1 MKKMFSLVLTLLM
14 VLNLAACS
22 SLQSGAPSSS
32 AVSQAVS
39 SASQAVSAPE
49 SRPTKDPSG
58 ADISVPDPISSM
70 VVLAPSITEMVVAMG
85 AGEKIVGCD
94 TQSAQLQ
101 GVASSLP
108 VFDMTTPDIEQLAA
122 LKPDVLFLTNMT
134 FYDDAA
140 AIEQLKKMGICVICI
155 PTSETLEGIKSD
167 IAFVSSVL
175 GAKAEGEA
183 ILSDLQAELDRVAQI
198 GKTITEKKKVYFEI
212 AAAPSAYSFGS
223 GVFLNEMLE
232 LIGAENI
239 LKDQQGWLSV
249 EAEAVAAAN
258 PDVILTNVNYLDD
271 PIGELLSR
279 EGWQGVSA
287 IKEQQVYYVDN
298 MSSTLPNQNIVK
310 ALREMAKAIYPQF
323 YSE

>member
-1 MKKMFSLVLTLLM
+1 MKKMLSFALTLLM

-32 AVSQAVS
+32 AASQAVS
-39 SASQAVSAPE
+39 SEASVSSAPE

-58 ADISVPDPISSM
+58 AQISVPDSISSM
-70 VVLAPSITEMVVAMG
+70 VILAPSITEMVVAMG
-85 AGEKIVGCD
+85 QGEKIVGCD

-101 GVASSLP
+101 GVAADLP
-108 VFDMTTPDIEQLAA
+108 AFDMTAPDAEQLIA
-122 LKPDVLFLTNMT
+122 LKPDVLFLSNMT
-134 FYDDAA
+134 YYDDAA
-140 AIEQLKKMGICVICI
+140 AIQQLRQMGICVICI
-155 PTSETLEGIKSD
+155 PTSESLEGIKSD
-167 IAFVSSVL
+167 IAFVASVL

-183 ILSDLQAELDRVAQI
+183 ILSDLQAELDRVAEI
-198 GKTITEKKKVYFEI
+198 GKTVTEKKKVYFEI
-212 AAAPSAYSFGS
+212 AAAPSSYSFGS

-239 LKDQQGWLSV
+239 LKDQQGWLAV
-249 EAEAVAAAN
+249 EAEAVVAAN

-271 PIGELLSR
+271 PVGELLSR
-279 EGWQGVSA
+279 DGWQGVSA
-287 IKEQQVYYVDN
+287 IKEKQVYSIDN

-310 ALREMAKAIYPQF
+310 ALREMAKAIYPEL